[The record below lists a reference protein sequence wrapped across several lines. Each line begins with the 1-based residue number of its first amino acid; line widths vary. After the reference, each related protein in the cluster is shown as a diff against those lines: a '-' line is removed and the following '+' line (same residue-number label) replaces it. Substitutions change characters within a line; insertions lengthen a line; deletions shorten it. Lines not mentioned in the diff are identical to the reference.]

1 MRGKF
6 IVLEGIDGS
15 GTTTQ
20 SELLVSALRQDGI
33 KASRT
38 REPSDGPVGLLIR
51 QVLTGKIVLPR
62 GANESVEMDSRSGWS
77 TMALL
82 FAADRMDHVGREI
95 EPALAR
101 GEWVISDRYVGSSLA
116 YQSLTAPGEVVEALG
131 WIANLNRFAAKPDL
145 TVVLDVPADAAEA
158 RRRFATLAARAADRW
173 IPPTD
178 QVIARAACGDLDA
191 ASGLA
196 EAVAERDPRLTFL
209 GVDPKWDGLARDPR
223 VIALRR
229 DLGLPGA
236 EDAAN

>member
-20 SELLVSALRQDGI
+20 SELLVAALRQDGI

-62 GANESVEMDSRSGWS
+62 VANEPADVASRSSWS

-116 YQSLTAPGEVVEALG
+116 YQSLTAPGEVAEALG
-131 WIANLNRFAAKPDL
+131 WIANLNRFATKPDV

-158 RRRFATLAARAADRW
+158 RRVSRGGETELYERTELQKRLVAFYEDLPRHLPDEKVVMVSGVGTVEEVQARIRE
-173 IPPTD
+173 
-178 QVIARAACGDLDA
+178 VL
-191 ASGLA
+191 
-196 EAVAERDPRLTFL
+196 PRS
-209 GVDPKWDGLARDPR
+209 
-223 VIALRR
+223 
-229 DLGLPGA
+229 
-236 EDAAN
+236 N

>member
-131 WIANLNRFAAKPDL
+131 WIANLNRFATKPDV

-158 RRRFATLAARAADRW
+158 RRVSRGGETELYERTELQKKLAAFYEDLPRHLPEENVVMVSGVGSVEEVQARIRA
-173 IPPTD
+173 
-178 QVIARAACGDLDA
+178 VL
-191 ASGLA
+191 
-196 EAVAERDPRLTFL
+196 PRS
-209 GVDPKWDGLARDPR
+209 
-223 VIALRR
+223 
-229 DLGLPGA
+229 
-236 EDAAN
+236 N